1 MKTLKSKDKEYITC
15 VGSANLDYT
24 LKLEED
30 LILET
35 SNPVVSSVSLGGV
48 VRNIAEN
55 LSKLD
60 HYVSL
65 MSIVGND
72 NAGEELI
79 KRLKDQMS
87 IFAVD
92 KISNYNTGAY
102 YSIIGKDGNMNV
114 GFADMDINKNMTG
127 KWILRHKDDLS
138 MGSWIIADT
147 NITKDAIESL
157 ITYSLTENKKLAIIG
172 VSGPKMKN
180 VPKDLKGV
188 EILICNLDESQA
200 FFQTKEN
207 NLKELIKLWL
217 NTGVKNIII
226 TNGKDGSMFSD
237 GKEIKHQPAII
248 IKDELVVDV
257 TGAGDSFSGAVLHG
271 LISNKSLASSVLY
284 GTISAS
290 KTIQSKYAVNPELSV
305 SLIKKELKKY
315 ENL

>member
-1 MKTLKSKDKEYITC
+1 
-15 VGSANLDYT
+15 
-24 LKLEED
+24 
-30 LILET
+30 
-35 SNPVVSSVSLGGV
+35 
-48 VRNIAEN
+48 
-55 LSKLD
+55 
-60 HYVSL
+60 
-65 MSIVGND
+65 
-72 NAGEELI
+72 
-79 KRLKDQMS
+79 
-87 IFAVD
+87 
-92 KISNYNTGAY
+92 
-102 YSIIGKDGNMNV
+102 MNV

-207 NLKELIKLWL
+207 NLKKLIKLWL

-305 SLIKKELKKY
+305 SLIKKELKKH